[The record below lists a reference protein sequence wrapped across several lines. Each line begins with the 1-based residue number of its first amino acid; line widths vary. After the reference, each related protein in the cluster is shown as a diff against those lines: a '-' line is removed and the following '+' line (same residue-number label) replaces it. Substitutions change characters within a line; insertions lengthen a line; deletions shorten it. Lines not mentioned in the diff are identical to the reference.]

1 MEERE
6 KTKEISTIKMF
17 LKGMNEMKE
26 FLKKIG
32 RGIVKGAIYIYCKVV
47 YRMKIVGKEN
57 IPKEGPAI
65 ICGNHRSFLDPPLIE
80 VTCGRYTRFLAK
92 EELTKNKFL
101 AFLGIVF
108 DAILV
113 KRDSKEVKAIKE
125 SLKTLKEGQC
135 LALFPEGTRNGLE
148 KGEAVKDGAAFFAV
162 RSGAKVVP
170 CGIKGGT
177 KENWKVTITY
187 GKPLDYSQY
196 KGTKDKETLDKITNE
211 IMENI
216 INLTK

>member
-1 MEERE
+1 
-6 KTKEISTIKMF
+6 
-17 LKGMNEMKE
+17 MKE

-47 YRMKIVGKEN
+47 YRMKVEGKEN
-57 IPKEGPAI
+57 IPKEGPII

-108 DAILV
+108 DSILV

-125 SLKTLKEGQC
+125 SLKTLKDGQC

-170 CGIKGGT
+170 CGIKGG
-177 KENWKVTITY
+177 KKGDWKVTIKY
-187 GKPLDYSQY
+187 GKPLDFSEY
-196 KGTKDKETLDKITNE
+196 KGSKDKEVLEKVTNE
-211 IMENI
+211 IMSNI
-216 INLTK
+216 LELAK

>member
-1 MEERE
+1 M
-6 KTKEISTIKMF
+6 KGF
-17 LKGMNEMKE
+17 LKG
-26 FLKKIG
+26 IC
-32 RGIVKGAIYIYCKVV
+32 RGIVKGAIYAYCKIV
-47 YRMKIVGKEN
+47 YRAEIVGKEN
-57 IPKEGPAI
+57 IPKEGPII

-80 VTCGRYTRFLAK
+80 ATCGRYTRFLAK

-101 AFLGIVF
+101 AFLGIIF

-125 SLKTLKEGQC
+125 SLKTLKNGDC

-148 KGEAVKDGAAFFAV
+148 KGEEVKDGAAFFAV

-177 KENWKVTITY
+177 KENRKVTITY
-187 GKPLDYSQY
+187 GKPLDFSEY
-196 KGTKDKETLDKITNE
+196 KGAKDKETLDKITKD
-211 IMENI
+211 IMNSI
-216 INLTK
+216 IKLAK